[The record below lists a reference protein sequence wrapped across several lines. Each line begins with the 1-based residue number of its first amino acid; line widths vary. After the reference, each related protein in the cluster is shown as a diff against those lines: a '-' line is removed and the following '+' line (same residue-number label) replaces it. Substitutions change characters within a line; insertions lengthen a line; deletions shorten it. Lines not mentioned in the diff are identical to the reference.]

1 MRVSLSN
8 SYYIM
13 LIKDI
18 DFFVPHVHHIL
29 PIKVVHSLVQCCI
42 LLLFLGMGPVKGSS
56 DVILGQILSPPLKLL
71 KACVDLEIIYLLP
84 IPGVGKHALVSVAL
98 SIPGNLIIPDLHTS
112 LLIISTLHY
121 HPYHQLP
128 HVGCRGLGPAPP
140 PPLLT

>member
-1 MRVSLSN
+1 
-8 SYYIM
+8 M
-13 LIKDI
+13 LIEDI

-29 PIKVVHSLVQCCI
+29 PIKVVHSLVQCGI

-71 KACVDLEIIYLLP
+71 KACVDPEIINLLP

-112 LLIISTLHY
+112 LLIISALHY
-121 HPYHQLP
+121 HQYHQLP
-128 HVGCRGLGPAPP
+128 HVGCRGLGPTSA